1 MGRKTSSSRIGRFWV
16 PAASTRRKLA
26 DPILEERAQQLLKVL
41 VQRYIREG
49 QPTGSRTLTRE
60 SGLNLSPATVRNIM
74 ADLEEA
80 GYVRAPHTSAG
91 RVPTDLGYRFFVDS
105 LLTVNP
111 LSEWEIEQLRIHLD
125 RGGDMDGLIDSAS
138 NLLSGLT
145 RLAGVVT
152 VPRRHSGSVRQL
164 GFLPLSERRVLA
176 ILVVNEQEVQN
187 RVLQTD
193 RDYSGSELEHISN
206 YLNAE
211 FVGKDIEQIRGAL
224 LDAMNRDRKEMTE
237 LMSLAIEVAQRLFTR
252 SEDEDDDYV
261 MAGETNLM
269 TFAELSNIEKLKQ
282 LFEAFNH
289 KRDIIHLLD
298 RCLTADGV
306 QIFIGQESG
315 YEVFDG
321 VSLITS
327 RYQTDD
333 EVLGVLGVIGPTR
346 IPYDRIIP
354 IVDVTAKLLGN
365 ALNPHH

>member
-1 MGRKTSSSRIGRFWV
+1 M
-16 PAASTRRKLA
+16 RRKLA
-26 DPILEERAQQLLKVL
+26 DPILEERAQQLLKAL

-111 LSEWEIEQLRIHLD
+111 LREWEVEQLRIHLA
-125 RGGDMDGLIDSAS
+125 RSGDPDVLVDSAS
-138 NLLSGLT
+138 NLLSALT
-145 RLAGVVT
+145 QLAGVVT
-152 VPRRHSGSVRQL
+152 IPRRHTGAVRQL

-187 RVLQTD
+187 RVLQTE

-224 LDAMNRDRKEMTE
+224 LDAMNSDRKEMTE

-252 SEDEDDDYV
+252 SEDEDEDDDYV

-321 VSLITS
+321 VSLVTS

-354 IVDVTAKLLGN
+354 IVDVTAKLLGH
-365 ALNPHH
+365 ALNLHH

>member
-1 MGRKTSSSRIGRFWV
+1 MSRK
-16 PAASTRRKLA
+16 PA
-26 DPILEERAQQLLKVL
+26 DPILEERAQQLLKAL

-74 ADLEEA
+74 ADLEDA
-80 GYVRAPHTSAG
+80 GYLRSPHTSAG
-91 RVPTDLGYRFFVDS
+91 RVPTDRGYRFFVDS

-111 LSEWEIEQLRIHLD
+111 LREREIEQLRIHFD
-125 RGGDMDGLIDSAS
+125 RGRNPEVLIDSAS
-138 NLLSGLT
+138 NLLSWLT
-145 RLAGVVT
+145 QLAGVVT
-152 VPRRHSGSVRQL
+152 IPRRHMGSVRQL

-176 ILVVNEQEVQN
+176 ILVVNEREVQN
-187 RVLQTD
+187 RVLHTD
-193 RDYSGSELEHISN
+193 RDYSGTELEHISN

-211 FVGKDIEQIRGAL
+211 FVGKDIEQIRAAL
-224 LDAMNRDRKEMTE
+224 LDAMNNDRKEMTE
-237 LMSLAIEVAQRLFTR
+237 LMSVAIEVARRLFTR
-252 SEDEDDDYV
+252 PEDEDDDYV

-282 LFEAFNH
+282 LFEAFNQ
-289 KRDIIHLLD
+289 KREIIHLLD

-321 VSLITS
+321 LSLVTS

-354 IVDVTAKLLGN
+354 IVDVTAKLLGH
-365 ALNPHH
+365 ALNPQH

>member
-1 MGRKTSSSRIGRFWV
+1 MVASRK
-16 PAASTRRKLA
+16 RKRA
-26 DPILEERAQQLLKVL
+26 EPILEERAQQLLKTL

-60 SGLNLSPATVRNIM
+60 SGLDLSAATVRNIM

-80 GYVRAPHTSAG
+80 GYICAPHTSAG

-105 LLTVNP
+105 LLTVDP
-111 LSEWEIEQLRIHLD
+111 LREWELEQLRIRLD
-125 RGGDMDGLIDSAS
+125 RGGDPDALVDSAS

-152 VPRRHSGSVRQL
+152 IPRRHTGSVRQL

-187 RVLQTD
+187 RILHTD
-193 RDYSGSELEHISN
+193 RDYSGPELERIAN

-211 FVGKDIEQIRGAL
+211 FVGKDVEQIRAAL
-224 LDAMNRDRKEMTE
+224 LDAMNRDRQEMTE

-252 SEDEDDDYV
+252 SDDQDEDYV

-269 TFAELSNIEKLKQ
+269 TFADLSNLEKLKQ

-306 QIFIGQESG
+306 QLFIGEESG

-321 VSLITS
+321 VSLVTS

-346 IPYDRIIP
+346 MPYDRIIP
-354 IVDVTAKLLGN
+354 IVDVTAKLLGH
-365 ALNPHH
+365 ALNPYHPSPNNA

>member
-1 MGRKTSSSRIGRFWV
+1 MSRM
-16 PAASTRRKLA
+16 PA
-26 DPILEERAQQLLKVL
+26 DPILEERAQQLLKAL

-80 GYVRAPHTSAG
+80 GYLRSPHTSAG
-91 RVPTDLGYRFFVDS
+91 RVPTDRGYRFFVDS

-111 LSEWEIEQLRIHLD
+111 LREREVEQLRIHFD
-125 RGGDMDGLIDSAS
+125 RGRNPEVLIDSAS
-138 NLLSGLT
+138 NLLSWLT
-145 RLAGVVT
+145 QLAGVVT
-152 VPRRHSGSVRQL
+152 IPRRHMGSVRQL

-176 ILVVNEQEVQN
+176 ILVVNEREVQN
-187 RVLQTD
+187 RVLHTD
-193 RDYSGSELEHISN
+193 RDYSGTELEHISN

-211 FVGKDIEQIRGAL
+211 FVGKDIEQIRAAL
-224 LDAMNRDRKEMTE
+224 LDAMNNDRKEMTE
-237 LMSLAIEVAQRLFTR
+237 LMSVAIEVARRQFTR
-252 SEDEDDDYV
+252 PEDEDDDYV
-261 MAGETNLM
+261 IAGETNLM

-282 LFEAFNH
+282 LFEAFDQ
-289 KRDIIHLLD
+289 KREIIHLLD
-298 RCLTADGV
+298 RCLTAEGV

-321 VSLITS
+321 LSLVTS

-354 IVDVTAKLLGN
+354 IVDVTAKLLGH
-365 ALNPHH
+365 ALNPQH

>member
-1 MGRKTSSSRIGRFWV
+1 M
-16 PAASTRRKLA
+16 RRKVA

-60 SGLNLSPATVRNIM
+60 SGLNISPATVRNIM

-80 GYVRAPHTSAG
+80 GYVKAPHTSAG

-111 LSEWEIEQLRIHLD
+111 LQSWEIEQLRIHLD
-125 RGGDMDGLIDSAS
+125 RGSNADALIDSAS

-145 RLAGVVT
+145 QLAGVVT
-152 VPRRHSGSVRQL
+152 IPRRHSGSVRQL

-193 RDYSGSELEHISN
+193 RDYSGAELERIAN

-211 FVGKDIEQIRGAL
+211 FVGKDIEQIRAAL
-224 LDAMNRDRKEMTE
+224 IDAMNKDRKEMTE
-237 LMSLAIEVAQRLFTR
+237 LMSLAIEVARRLFTR
-252 SEDEDDDYV
+252 PEDEDEDDDYV
-261 MAGETNLM
+261 LAGETNLM
-269 TFAELSNIEKLKQ
+269 TFAELSDIEKLKQ
-282 LFEAFNH
+282 LFEAFNQ

-298 RCLTADGV
+298 RCLTAEGV
-306 QIFIGQESG
+306 QLFIGQESG

-346 IPYDRIIP
+346 IPYGRIIP
-354 IVDVTAKLLGN
+354 IVDVTAKLLGH

>member
-1 MGRKTSSSRIGRFWV
+1 MARRTA
-16 PAASTRRKLA
+16 PARSGKSWPSAAFQQSKLA
-26 DPILEERAQQLLKVL
+26 DPILEERAQQLLKAL

-60 SGLNLSPATVRNIM
+60 SGLNLSPATIRNIM

-111 LSEWEIEQLRIHLD
+111 LREWEIEQLRIRLD
-125 RGGDMDGLIDSAS
+125 RASNADILIDSAS

-145 RLAGVVT
+145 QLAGVVT
-152 VPRRHSGSVRQL
+152 IPRRHSDSVRQL

-176 ILVVNEQEVQN
+176 ILVVNEHEVQN
-187 RVLQTD
+187 RVLQTG
-193 RDYSGSELEHISN
+193 RDYSGAELEHIAN

-211 FVGKDIEQIRGAL
+211 FGGKDIEQIRAAL
-224 LDAMNRDRKEMTE
+224 LDAMHQDRKEMTE

-252 SEDEDDDYV
+252 PEDEDDDYV
-261 MAGETNLM
+261 IAGETNLM

-321 VSLITS
+321 VSLVTS
-327 RYQTDD
+327 RYQSDD
-333 EVLGVLGVIGPTR
+333 GVLGVLGVIGPTR
-346 IPYDRIIP
+346 MPYGRIIP
-354 IVDVTAKLLGN
+354 IVDVTAKLLGH

>member
-1 MGRKTSSSRIGRFWV
+1 M
-16 PAASTRRKLA
+16 RRKVA

-60 SGLNLSPATVRNIM
+60 AGLNISPATVRNIM

-80 GYVRAPHTSAG
+80 GYVKAPHTSAG

-111 LSEWEIEQLRIHLD
+111 LQSWEIEQLRIRLD
-125 RGGDMDGLIDSAS
+125 RGSNADALIDAAS

-145 RLAGVVT
+145 QLAGVVT
-152 VPRRHSGSVRQL
+152 IPRRHSGSVRQL

-193 RDYSGSELEHISN
+193 RDYSGAELERIAN

-211 FVGKDIEQIRGAL
+211 FVGKDIEQIRAAL
-224 LDAMNRDRKEMTE
+224 IDAMHKDRKEMTE
-237 LMSLAIEVAQRLFTR
+237 LMSLAIEVARRLFTR
-252 SEDEDDDYV
+252 PEDENDDYV
-261 MAGETNLM
+261 LAGETNLM

-282 LFEAFNH
+282 LFEAFNQ

-306 QIFIGQESG
+306 QLFIGQESG

-346 IPYDRIIP
+346 IPYGRIIP
-354 IVDVTAKLLGN
+354 IVDVTAKLLGH

>member
-1 MGRKTSSSRIGRFWV
+1 MGRRTSPSRIGSLWSPV
-16 PAASTRRKLA
+16 ASLRRKPA
-26 DPILEERAQQLLKVL
+26 DPILEERAQRLLKAL

-111 LSEWEIEQLRIHLD
+111 LREWEIEQLRIRLD
-125 RGGDMDGLIDSAS
+125 RGGDPDVLIDSAS
-138 NLLSGLT
+138 NLLSALT

-152 VPRRHSGSVRQL
+152 IPRRHTGSVRQL

-211 FVGKDIEQIRGAL
+211 FVGKDIEHIRSAL

-237 LMSLAIEVAQRLFTR
+237 LMSLAIEVAQRLFSQ

-321 VSLITS
+321 VSLVTS

-354 IVDVTAKLLGN
+354 IVDVTAKLLGH